1 MKKLSFLITLF
12 LLSTFSAFCQST
24 QIPLKKRPGNNHPG
38 QKAPANYSYLPTVIY
53 DEENST
59 LSFTGNADLGTIPYT
74 IIDEEGSEVLS
85 GYVFIQQGY
94 ATIFSIATLPAGNYT
109 LSIEVGGVVFEG
121 LLSI

>member
-24 QIPLKKRPGNNHPG
+24 QIPLKKKPNQG
-38 QKAPANYSYLPTVIY
+38 APAQKSPTDYSYLPTVIY
-53 DEENST
+53 NEGDAT

-74 IIDEEGSEVLS
+74 ITDENDNEVLS